1 MDSDGILKL
10 AELPRTLTVVG
21 AGVIGVEYATIFSA
35 LNTKVTLVDARKA
48 ILDFMDEDI
57 IDHFKHE
64 LIQQGITLRLGDRIE
79 TINSSNDRVELRLA
93 SGRRIVS
100 ECVMVAAGRVG
111 NTSELNKLS

>member
-1 MDSDGILKL
+1 MVLVDSDGILKL

-57 IDHFKHE
+57 IDFMVYYGYN
-64 LIQQGITLRLGDRIE
+64 ICFRNYCTDCG
-79 TINSSNDRVELRLA
+79 SSQ
-93 SGRRIVS
+93 I
-100 ECVMVAAGRVG
+100 
-111 NTSELNKLS
+111 